1 MSQQLSWARDG
12 ETLTLTGELDQ
23 DLLNPLWDA
32 RHNAMQGV
40 TLIDLHG
47 VTRVDTAGIAL
58 LAHLVATGKKQ
69 GSSVTLTGVSDNVV
83 TLAQLYNLPEDVL
96 PRYKMLSLFSL
107 SDDVDPMENN
117 EIQTVLMNALSLQ
130 EAHVSGDGSH
140 FQVIAVGEMFDGMSR
155 VKKQQAVYAPLME
168 YIADNRIHAL
178 SIKAFTPQEW
188 ARDRKL
194 NGF

>member
-1 MSQQLSWARDG
+1 M
-12 ETLTLTGELDQ
+12 
-23 DLLNPLWDA
+23 
-32 RHNAMQGV
+32 
-40 TLIDLHG
+40 
-47 VTRVDTAGIAL
+47 
-58 LAHLVATGKKQ
+58 LA
-69 GSSVTLTGVSDNVV
+69 
-83 TLAQLYNLPEDVL
+83 
-96 PRYKMLSLFSL
+96 LFSQ
-107 SDDVDPMENN
+107 SDDVEPMENN

-140 FQVIAVGEMFDGMSR
+140 FQVIAVGEIFDGMSR
-155 VKKQQAVYAPLME
+155 VKQQQAVYAPLME

>member
-1 MSQQLSWARDG
+1 
-12 ETLTLTGELDQ
+12 
-23 DLLNPLWDA
+23 
-32 RHNAMQGV
+32 
-40 TLIDLHG
+40 
-47 VTRVDTAGIAL
+47 
-58 LAHLVATGKKQ
+58 
-69 GSSVTLTGVSDNVV
+69 
-83 TLAQLYNLPEDVL
+83 
-96 PRYKMLSLFSL
+96 MLSLFSL

-140 FQVIAVGEMFDGMSR
+140 FQVIAVGENVDGMSR